1 MQNNLK
7 NRLKRLFLQLILP
20 AASIIICSCGGSVFK
35 TEAGVNPVKN
45 PLTAQIQSDL
55 SGITITITYDSNF
68 THDVYVVET
77 GSSNQDTSKYSDKSL
92 IQFPC
97 TGQTASKYVIIPSQL
112 TTIIKTKYDMSSY
125 DRTDFVFTHDSLYVV
140 NTSQTNA
147 GLYTTSSIY
156 VLPILD
162 SKYEYETYFSGRTNI
177 CYMNKKLFMQVLD
190 FCSKNDI
197 KY

>member
-1 MQNNLK
+1 MQKNLE
-7 NRLKRLFLQLILP
+7 NRSKWLLLWLIIP
-20 AASIIICSCGGSVFK
+20 VVSIIFCSCSGSVFK
-35 TEAGVNPVKN
+35 TETGVNPVKN
-45 PLTAQIQSDL
+45 PQTAQVQSEL
-55 SGITITITYDSNF
+55 SGITITMTYDSNF

-77 GSSNQDTSKYSDKSL
+77 GSAIQDTGKSSDKVL

-97 TGQTASKYVIIPSQL
+97 TGQTVSKYVIIPSRL
-112 TTIIKTKYDMSSY
+112 TAIIKTKYDMSSY

-156 VLPILD
+156 VLPTLD
-162 SKYEYETYFSGRTNI
+162 SKYEYETYFSGRANI
-177 CYMNKKLFMQVLD
+177 CNMNKKLFMQVLD

-197 KY
+197 RY